1 MKTQTFGLNAKWN
14 SISLQRLT
22 ISCQAHYW
30 RGDDLEFFA
39 AKGPGHLTVIQVD
52 HKCFCI
58 LFKYCRVRYEDSWL
72 AEIGSCKRTI
82 FTNLPANLQQRN
94 KKRINIIVRSLS
106 YNIWGNYWCDLG
118 LYKQNPDELKQ
129 CYKEAWTQ
137 ISMMWHTK
145 NIKKLLKVVLQQW
158 SQTRGPGAS
167 CGPRHPHLW
176 PVHWREEI

>member
-1 MKTQTFGLNAKWN
+1 MQSVGKNETAYHYKGLLSAVRH
-14 SISLQRLT
+14 ISGEVMIWSFLQPK
-22 ISCQAHYW
+22 
-30 RGDDLEFFA
+30 D
-39 AKGPGHLTVIQVD
+39 HLTVIWVD
-52 HKCFCI
+52 HKCFCV
-58 LFKYCRVRYEDSWL
+58 LFKYRVRYEDSWL

-94 KKRINIIVRSLS
+94 KKRINNIVRSSS
-106 YNIWGNYWCDLG
+106 YNIWGNYFCDLG

-158 SQTRGPGAS
+158 SQTRGPGDS
-167 CGPRHPHLW
+167 CGPRHPYLW